1 MHSSISAHIADE
13 YLLDEQAGMW
23 GPNLALFQQRL
34 GNPEASAR
42 IENLYFTYLFV
53 LRAFMKA
60 GPLLSSA
67 QYTTGC
73 PQQDAETAGVMQQLV
88 SPASV
93 SGTASAAY
101 RCTFKLLSLNE
112 GHCGLVVLSKRHT
125 GLLLRTLS
133 RLRWVVSA
141 CQKLLW
147 AFAGCQSS
155 APGGLPSAL

>member
-13 YLLDEQAGMW
+13 YLLDEQAGLW
-23 GPNLALFQQRL
+23 GPNLALFQERL
-34 GNPEASAR
+34 GNQEASAR

-88 SPASV
+88 SP
-93 SGTASAAY
+93 TE
-101 RCTFKLLSLNE
+101 LLQLRA
-112 GHCGLVVLSKRHT
+112 GAPLS
-125 GLLLRTLS
+125 
-133 RLRWVVSA
+133 
-141 CQKLLW
+141 C
-147 AFAGCQSS
+147 CQSVRDTVGWKYS
-155 APGGLPSAL
+155 A